1 MMKMLTLRAPS
12 WFFRFTA
19 FFSVAAALLF
29 SVPQASAALI
39 TTTAGSATTTITTAV
54 FHSDVLISIEAVQSG
69 YLSNIG
75 AFTAHFSY
83 TAVATPATITI
94 VGSGTLVTANGNR
107 LYLQASIL
115 ELGLDYPRTLNGAL
129 TITGGTGRFSGATG
143 TLLIKGL
150 DEESLTDTIQIQ
162 GAIITPGSLLGGLLK

>member
-1 MMKMLTLRAPS
+1 MMKILTLRAPS

-29 SVPQASAALI
+29 SAPQASAALI
-39 TTTAGSATTTITTAV
+39 TTTTGSATTTITTAV

-75 AFTAHFSY
+75 AFTANFSY
-83 TAVATPATITI
+83 TA
-94 VGSGTLVTANGNR
+94 LVTANGNR

-129 TITGGTGRFSGATG
+129 TIIGGTGRFAGATG
-143 TLLIKGL
+143 TLLINGM

-162 GAIITPGSLLGGLLK
+162 GAIITPGALLGGLLK

>member
-1 MMKMLTLRAPS
+1 MKIPTLRAPS
-12 WFFRFTA
+12 WFSRFTA
-19 FFSVAAALLF
+19 FFSVVAALLF
-29 SVPQASAALI
+29 SVPQASAALV
-39 TTTAGSATTTITTAV
+39 TTTKGSATTTITTAV
-54 FHSDVLISIEAVQSG
+54 FHSDILISFEAVQSG

-75 AFTAHFSY
+75 AFTAQFAY

-94 VGSGTLVTANGNR
+94 VGSGTLVTAKGDR

-115 ELGLDYPRTLNGAL
+115 ELGLDYPRTLDGAL

-143 TLLIKGL
+143 TLLINGM